1 MVPLHH
7 LRALPTLPPM
17 TIPDVD
23 TFLDPSIP
31 MDATTITSLPTS
43 YKESFPTIIGSFH
56 LAFLMKAL

>member
-1 MVPLHH
+1 
-7 LRALPTLPPM
+7 M